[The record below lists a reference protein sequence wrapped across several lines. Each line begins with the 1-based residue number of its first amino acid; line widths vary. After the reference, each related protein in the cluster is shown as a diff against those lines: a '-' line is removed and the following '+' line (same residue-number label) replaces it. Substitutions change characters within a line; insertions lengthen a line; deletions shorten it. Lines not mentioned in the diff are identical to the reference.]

1 MQDFEDSSCNEIKQ
15 NFMNIKPL
23 VYLVWSRRSE
33 TIFWYQSAMLFQQF
47 CLRIW
52 ACCT

>member
-1 MQDFEDSSCNEIKQ
+1 MQ

-23 VYLVWSRRSE
+23 VYLVWSWRSE
-33 TIFWYQSAMLFQQF
+33 TIFWYQSVMLFQQF

-52 ACCT
+52 ACFKQIFTLLYS